1 MDKAA
6 RQALYTE
13 GLTTL
18 HDEAIF
24 LPLTGKRQTA
34 VANKRVSG
42 FKFGF
47 LEYDFPLAN
56 LGLSTY
62 ASTHY
67 SLLTNRVDELLAEK
81 AQCAA
86 DKSLNAAEV
95 LAKLNDGTI
104 KVTFA

>member
-1 MDKAA
+1 M
-6 RQALYTE
+6 
-13 GLTTL
+13 LTTL

-42 FKFGF
+42 FEFGF

-67 SLLTNRVDELLAEK
+67 SMLTNQVDELLAEK
-81 AQCAA
+81 EQCAA

-95 LAKLNDGTI
+95 LAKLKDGTI
-104 KVTFA
+104 KMVFK